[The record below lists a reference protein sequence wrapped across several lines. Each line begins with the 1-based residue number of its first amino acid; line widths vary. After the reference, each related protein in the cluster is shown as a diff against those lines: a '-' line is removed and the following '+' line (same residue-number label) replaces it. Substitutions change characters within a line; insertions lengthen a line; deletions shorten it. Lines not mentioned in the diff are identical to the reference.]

1 MVRLIIL
8 RLLESFFRRPLL
20 SLAPF
25 TLAIALGIGYILFSP
40 PEYLSSGK
48 IYVEKDSLLASLT
61 SSTTDVS
68 WWVTPAQATANEL
81 SELMATNAFAR
92 SAIEQTK
99 LEPLMAGGPDMVWE
113 TLTFFREKVSINPIG
128 DKLVEIRA
136 TTDDPELSYQMVV
149 ATMDTYLK
157 WKMNNDFQES
167 VAAQK
172 FFESLIAPYQVEV
185 DEARQALI
193 DFLSANPEPVRGD
206 RPPGEQFQLDQLR
219 SALARAEERLSAARE
234 NEESA
239 RLALVKNESLI
250 RQTYQIVD
258 QPEVPIKPEFSL
270 TGFVKNMI
278 IFVAIGV
285 VLSASLIG
293 GTALLDRSLR
303 FPIDVRNG
311 LNLPLLAV
319 VPHSVSPVEA
329 PAPVVI
335 GVEAE
340 SSSLQPK
347 SNPM

>member
-8 RLLESFFRRPLL
+8 RLLESFFRRPFL

-25 TLAIALGIGYILFSP
+25 AVALALGAGYILLSP

-48 IYVEKDSLLASLT
+48 IYIEKDSLLASLT
-61 SSTTDVS
+61 SSNSDAS
-68 WWVTPAQATANEL
+68 WWVTPAQATANEIG
-81 SELMATNAFAR
+81 ELLATNAFVR
-92 SAIEQTK
+92 SAIQQTK
-99 LEPLMAGGPDMVWE
+99 LEPLMAGGPEAVWE
-113 TLTFFREKVSINPIG
+113 TFTFFRDTISINPLG

-172 FFESLIAPYQVEV
+172 FFENLIAPYQADV
-185 DEARQALI
+185 DQARQALI
-193 DFLSANPEPVRGD
+193 DFLSANPEPVRGE
-206 RPPGEQFQLDQLR
+206 RPPGEQFQLDQLQA
-219 SALARAEERLSAARE
+219 ALARAEERLSAAQE

-250 RQTYQIVD
+250 RQTYQIID
-258 QPEVPIKPEFSL
+258 QPEIPQTAEFSL

-278 IFVAIGV
+278 IFVAIGIF
-285 VLSASLIG
+285 LSASLIG
-293 GTALLDRSLR
+293 GGALLDRSLR

-311 LNLPLLAV
+311 LNVPLLALVPLSNDTTPPVSTTAV
-319 VPHSVSPVEA
+319 VTEVER
-329 PAPVVI
+329 P
-335 GVEAE
+335 
-340 SSSLQPK
+340 SLQPQEV
-347 SNPM
+347 

>member
-20 SLAPF
+20 NLAPF
-25 TLAIALGIGYILFSP
+25 AIALILGAGYIFLSP

-61 SSTTDVS
+61 SSNTDVS

-81 SELMATNAFAR
+81 GELLATNAFVR
-92 SAIEQTK
+92 SAIQQTK
-99 LEPLMAGGPDMVWE
+99 LEPLMAGGPEVVWE
-113 TLTFFREKVSINPIG
+113 TFTFFRREVSINSLG

-136 TTDDPELSYQMVV
+136 TTDDPELSYQLVV

-157 WKMNNDFQES
+157 WKLNTDFQES

-172 FFESLIAPYQVEV
+172 FFESLIAPYQAEV
-185 DEARQALI
+185 DQARQALI
-193 DFLSANPEPVRGD
+193 DFLSNNPEPVRGE
-206 RPPGEQFQLDQLR
+206 RPPSEQFQLDQLR
-219 SALARAEERLSAARE
+219 AALERAEERLIAVRE

-250 RQTYQIVD
+250 RQTYQIID
-258 QPEVPIKPEFSL
+258 QPELPQKAEFSL

-285 VLSASLIG
+285 FLSVSLIG
-293 GTALLDRSLR
+293 GGALLDRSLR
-303 FPIDVRNG
+303 FPVDVRHG
-311 LNLPLLAV
+311 LNVPLLALVPFNQEVTPPAV
-319 VPHSVSPVEA
+319 VAAAA
-329 PAPVVI
+329 P
-335 GVEAE
+335 EAE
-340 SSSLQPK
+340 RPSLQPQEV
-347 SNPM
+347 

>member
-20 SLAPF
+20 SVAPF
-25 TLAIALGIGYILFSP
+25 VIGVLLGAGYILLSP
-40 PEYLSSGK
+40 PEFLSSGK
-48 IYVEKDSLLASLT
+48 IYIEKDSLLASLT
-61 SSTTDVS
+61 SSKSDAS
-68 WWVTPAQATANEL
+68 WWVTPAQATTNEL
-81 SELMATNAFAR
+81 YELLATNAFVRA
-92 SAIEQTK
+92 AIQQTK
-99 LEPLMAGGPDMVWE
+99 LEPYMSGGPDVVWE
-113 TLTFFREKVSINPIG
+113 TFTFFRDTISINPLG

-157 WKMNNDFQES
+157 WKLNTDFQES

-172 FFESLIAPYQVEV
+172 FFEDLIAPYQADV
-185 DEARQALI
+185 DQARQALI

-219 SALARAEERLSAARE
+219 AALARAEERLSTAQE

-258 QPEVPIKPEFSL
+258 QPEIPLRAEFSI
-270 TGFVKNMI
+270 TTFVKNMI
-278 IFVAIGV
+278 IFVVIGLF
-285 VLSASLIG
+285 LSVSLIG
-293 GTALLDRSLR
+293 GGALIDRSLR
-303 FPIDVRNG
+303 FPIDVRNS

-319 VPHSVSPVEA
+319 VPLSWEPLTPTPIATITETDQ
-329 PAPVVI
+329 PT
-335 GVEAE
+335 
-340 SSSLQPK
+340 LQAQVQVK
-347 SNPM
+347 

>member
-8 RLLESFFRRPLL
+8 RLLESFFRRPFL

-25 TLAIALGIGYILFSP
+25 VAALALGAGYILLSP

-61 SSTTDVS
+61 SSNSDAS

-81 SELMATNAFAR
+81 GELLATNAFVR
-92 SAIEQTK
+92 SAIQQTK
-99 LEPLMAGGPDMVWE
+99 LEPLMAGGPEVVWE
-113 TLTFFREKVSINPIG
+113 TFTFFRREVSISPLG

-136 TTDDPELSYQMVV
+136 TTDDPELSYQLVV

-157 WKMNNDFQES
+157 WKMNTDFQES

-172 FFESLIAPYQVEV
+172 FFEDLIAPYQAEV
-185 DEARQALI
+185 DQARQALI
-193 DFLSANPEPVRGD
+193 DFLSANPEPVRGE

-250 RQTYQIVD
+250 RQTYQIID
-258 QPEVPIKPEFSL
+258 QPEIPQKAEFSL

-278 IFVAIGV
+278 IFVAIGLF
-285 VLSASLIG
+285 LSASLIG
-293 GTALLDRSLR
+293 GGALLDRSLR
-303 FPIDVRNG
+303 FPVDVRHG
-311 LNLPLLAV
+311 LNLPLLAL
-319 VPHSVSPVEA
+319 VPLSNEPVPPVATAPTPVEIER
-329 PAPVVI
+329 P
-335 GVEAE
+335 
-340 SSSLQPK
+340 SLQPQA
-347 SNPM
+347 